1 MVLSV
6 DLKLYIRSQESCR
19 KRLGFVGNMEKRKK
33 RGGSDS
39 LLDVNA
45 EIQDVTEMK
54 RSCKMSSAQS
64 LVFKLLQALDVSE

>member
-19 KRLGFVGNMEKRKK
+19 KRLGFVGNMEKKK
-33 RGGSDS
+33 KGGSDS

-64 LVFKLLQALDVSE
+64 LVFKLRQALDVSE